1 MTFAPYAKQIP
12 DELISSIRTAMIVTS
27 IIGIVL
33 GIIAVVWPSATVV
46 VLAVLFGIALIV
58 AGLFRIYVAFA
69 AKVLG
74 TGWRILTGIL
84 GFLVLVMG
92 IIALFSPAN
101 AVWFLALFIG
111 FAWLFDGIGDLVTAF
126 SKTAH
131 APTWYLI
138 LTGVISILAGLVL
151 LIGSSMWALSVL
163 VWVAGIFLIVI
174 SVITLFNLPK
184 KVSDQSAV

>member
-1 MTFAPYAKQIP
+1 
-12 DELISSIRTAMIVTS
+12 MIVTS

-126 SKTAH
+126 SKLS
-131 APTWYLI
+131 LI
-138 LTGVISILAGLVL
+138 HI
-151 LIGSSMWALSVL
+151 
-163 VWVAGIFLIVI
+163 
-174 SVITLFNLPK
+174 
-184 KVSDQSAV
+184 

>member
-12 DELISSIRTAMIVTS
+12 DELINSIRTAMIVTS

-33 GIIAVVWPSATVV
+33 GIVAVVWPSATVL

-58 AGLFRIYVAFA
+58 AGLFRIYVAFSA
-69 AKVLG
+69 SMLG
-74 TGWRILTGIL
+74 TGWRVLTGIL

-101 AVWFLALFIG
+101 AVWFLALFI
-111 FAWLFDGIGDLVTAF
+111 GIGDLVTAF

-163 VWVAGIFLIVI
+163 VWVAGIMLIVI
-174 SVITLFNLPK
+174 SVVTLFNLPK
-184 KVSDQSAV
+184 KVSDQPAV